1 MIYFIE
7 CLSEVKDDDV
17 CLVTNVHIS
26 KKSMREFYKLSFAG
40 ETFVEAMLVG
50 VKDMVCFQVTHEI
63 TYNDMFHK
71 FAADTYQGNRSV
83 VGRVVSV
90 SLLV

>member
-26 KKSMREFYKLSFAG
+26 KKSMR
-40 ETFVEAMLVG
+40 
-50 VKDMVCFQVTHEI
+50 
-63 TYNDMFHK
+63 
-71 FAADTYQGNRSV
+71 
-83 VGRVVSV
+83 
-90 SLLV
+90 

>member
-1 MIYFIE
+1 MVYFIE

-40 ETFVEAMLVG
+40 ETFAEAMLVG
-50 VKDMVCFQVTHEI
+50 VKDMVCF
-63 TYNDMFHK
+63 
-71 FAADTYQGNRSV
+71 
-83 VGRVVSV
+83 
-90 SLLV
+90 